1 MALFSISCTTCRAR
15 LKVREMSAIGQI
27 LACPK
32 CGSMVQVLAPEGWQ
46 PPENGDE
53 SQGGSSSMASSFGQS
68 SAGQASIGQA
78 GIAQPSGTPSS
89 GSSLSG
95 SQSSS
100 AAAPTGRWKDE
111 VLSGSRSQLAGQP
124 LSAAGA
130 ASEQAAAST
139 SAAPT
144 SAALLKWSLL
154 AGLPALAVCAA
165 LGTWLWSS
173 RLPHAEPEPL
183 AAAPKVETPPVS
195 PIQPTEAPT
204 TEPAKT
210 VPAKTEPPKPAPLAL
225 DRRFVPGGAEGLLS
239 LRLGDLHERPAAAA
253 VFEHLGSLWSR
264 EIGPLLAHF
273 ELAPEE
279 IRRLTWITTSAG
291 QSPGEHWLESGVVVV
306 ELKSDKK
313 RPALA
318 KGDALG
324 WKLAGAT
331 VHAPTGDG
339 WPHPFALA
347 GNSIVTGP
355 EALIKELADR
365 DGEHLA
371 DAEFERL
378 LDGLDF
384 NRQAVAAVA
393 LKPLRKAGALPEWL
407 PLVDVWQVSKDDW
420 RVVRDSPAALGLALE
435 LSDSLEVELRL
446 ACDSETTAEQV
457 RASLDRLLA
466 AMEKTLAG
474 EADGLT
480 KKLLAGQI
488 TTADASRLKRLL
500 AAGRQALAKRE
511 SGVQDS
517 LVWARTP
524 WQGDLPNLAVAV
536 LSSVPELE
544 SSRLA
549 AARPLDEE
557 NHRRLLL
564 GLAGYDKAEGALP
577 FGAADA
583 SLLPPETRLSW
594 IATLLPY
601 YDRLD
606 WHGELNFSRS
616 WNDAVNARVTRRV
629 LDPVINPAIG
639 VSQTK
644 AGFPVTH
651 YVGLAGIGADAGLL
665 EADDPRAGAFGYR
678 RRISAAQ
685 LPDGAANTIALMGVQ
700 DRLGAWAAGGE
711 ATVRPLANKPYINGP
726 DGFGSGQADGMFVGM
741 ADGSAR
747 FLSKDVDPSVLE
759 ALATIR
765 GGETPAPKGLPRLA
779 DSPPKRV
786 MPLES
791 PAEPQSEPENAK
803 PRRNGGPEIDVT
815 AHLADPLSG
824 IQFESTPLDEAIE
837 LLSQLSAVPITFDP
851 EALAEAGVSPDAKVS
866 LELSETTV
874 GAALTALVEQ
884 QRLAYVVVDGQ
895 ILVTTPER
903 REQKLETFVL
913 NIADLTS
920 AERSADDLRLLVERF
935 VEPTSWQSAGG
946 YGKIE
951 IAGGDL
957 RLEQTRA
964 IADEA
969 SDFLDKLR
977 LAAGKPTVGKQS
989 TGKSAKGVV
998 SLVTRFAAAKA
1009 RLAAP
1014 VTANYRTAAPLAEI
1028 VEHLGKAAHAEIL
1041 FDGLALSAAGASP
1054 ATEAELTVAKV
1065 PLADALAKLLEP
1077 LSLGYRLA
1085 GAGQIVITTPEALG
1099 ERLEVEFYPVAKLIG
1114 EKQTAAA
1121 LIERIKKELDPR
1133 IWDDAGGAGLVE
1145 YEPAGC
1151 LIVLQTQP
1159 RQIELEQLLDAWQG
1173 EGKLRE

>member
-1 MALFSISCTTCRAR
+1 M
-15 LKVREMSAIGQI
+15 
-27 LACPK
+27 
-32 CGSMVQVLAPEGWQ
+32 
-46 PPENGDE
+46 
-53 SQGGSSSMASSFGQS
+53 
-68 SAGQASIGQA
+68 
-78 GIAQPSGTPSS
+78 
-89 GSSLSG
+89 
-95 SQSSS
+95 
-100 AAAPTGRWKDE
+100 
-111 VLSGSRSQLAGQP
+111 
-124 LSAAGA
+124 
-130 ASEQAAAST
+130 
-139 SAAPT
+139 
-144 SAALLKWSLL
+144 
-154 AGLPALAVCAA
+154 AGLPAVAACAA

-173 RLPHAEPEPL
+173 RLPHAEPAPL
-183 AAAPKVETPPVS
+183 AAAPKIETPPAS
-195 PIQPTEAPT
+195 PATPPRAEQI
-204 TEPAKT
+204 EPAKIE
-210 VPAKTEPPKPAPLAL
+210 PAKPARLAL
-225 DRRFVPGGAEGLLS
+225 DRRFIPSGAEGLLS
-239 LRLGDLHERPAAAA
+239 LRLGDLQERPAAAA
-253 VFEHLGSLWSR
+253 VFEHLGSLWSS

-279 IRRLTWITTSAG
+279 IRRLTWITTTAG
-291 QSPGEHWLESGVVVV
+291 TSPGEHWLAAGVVVV

-318 KGDALG
+318 NGDALD

-331 VHAPTGDG
+331 VHAPTNDG

-347 GNSIVTGP
+347 GNTIVTGP
-355 EALIKELADR
+355 EALLKELADR
-365 DGEHLA
+365 SEVHLA

-393 LKPLRKAGALPEWL
+393 LRPLRKAGALPEWL

-420 RVVRDSPAALGLALE
+420 RVVRDSPAALGVELD
-435 LSDSLEVELRL
+435 LSDKLGVELRL
-446 ACDSETTAEQV
+446 ACESETTAEQV

-474 EADGLT
+474 EAEGLT

-488 TTADASRLKRLL
+488 TTADATRLKRLL
-500 AAGRQALAKRE
+500 AAGRQALAKRD

-517 LVWARTP
+517 LVWGRTP

-557 NHRRLLL
+557 NHRRLLQ

-616 WNDAVNARVTRRV
+616 WNEAANARVTRRP
-629 LDPVINPAIG
+629 LEPVINPALGI
-639 VSQTK
+639 SQTE

-685 LPDGAANTIALMGVQ
+685 IPDGAGNTIALMGVQ

-711 ATVRPLANKPYINGP
+711 ATVRPIANKPYINGP

-741 ADGSAR
+741 ADGSVR

-759 ALATIR
+759 ALATVR

-779 DSPPKRV
+779 DSPPKSV
-786 MPLES
+786 MPIELPDES
-791 PAEPQSEPENAK
+791 DSGPETEK
-803 PRRNGGPEIDVT
+803 PRRGGPEIDVT
-815 AHLADPLSG
+815 AHLSNALPG
-824 IQFESTPLDEAIE
+824 IQFEDMPLDEALD

-851 EALAEAGVSPDAKVS
+851 EALAEAGVSPHAKVS

-874 GAALTALVEQ
+874 GAALAALVEQ

-895 ILVTTPER
+895 ILVTNPER
-903 REQKLETFVL
+903 REQKRETFVL

-920 AERSADDLRLLVERF
+920 AERSADDLRSLVERF

-946 YGKIE
+946 YGKLE
-951 IAGGDL
+951 VAGAKL
-957 RLEQTRA
+957 QLEQTRA

-969 SDFLDKLR
+969 SIFLDKLR
-977 LAAGKPTVGKQS
+977 LASGKPATGKPAAGKLAA
-989 TGKSAKGVV
+989 GKSAKEPV
-998 SLVTRFAAAKA
+998 SLTTRFAAAKA
-1009 RLAAP
+1009 LLAAP
-1014 VTANYRTAAPLAEI
+1014 VTVNYRTAAPLAQI
-1028 VEHLGKAAHAEIL
+1028 VEHLGKAAGVELL

-1054 ATEAELTVAKV
+1054 ATEGELTVAKV
-1065 PLADALAKLLEP
+1065 PLADALTKLLQP
-1077 LSLGYRLA
+1077 LGLSYRLA
-1085 GAGQIVITTPEALG
+1085 GGKRIVITTPEALG

-1121 LIERIKKELDPR
+1121 FIERIKSELDPR
-1133 IWDDAGGAGLVE
+1133 SWDDAGGAGLVD
-1145 YEPAGC
+1145 YESAGY

-1159 RQIELEQLLDAWQG
+1159 RQIELEQLLDAWRG
-1173 EGKLRE
+1173 EGKPGE